1 MERKNTILIVDDEA
15 TLRSVF
21 ADLLTGDGY
30 RCLTA
35 ATAVDALQMIEANV
49 IELDL
54 LVSDIRMPGRLNGL
68 DLANRMREL
77 QPSVAIVL
85 ITGYARE
92 MEEAKARGYR
102 VLEKPFRHFDLEAV
116 VVEEL
121 RKRRSSHAT
130 DKDASV
136 TSIEEARKAR

>member
-1 MERKNTILIVDDEA
+1 
-15 TLRSVF
+15 
-21 ADLLTGDGY
+21 

-35 ATAVDALQMIEANV
+35 ANAIDALQMIETNV
-49 IELDL
+49 IKFDL
-54 LVSDIRMPGRLNGL
+54 LVSDIRMPGGLNGL

-77 QPSVAIVL
+77 QPDVAILL

-92 MEEAKARGYR
+92 MDEAKTRSYR
-102 VLEKPFRHFDLEAV
+102 VLEKPFRHFDLEAAV
-116 VVEEL
+116 AEEL
-121 RKRRSSHAT
+121 RKRGSRQAT